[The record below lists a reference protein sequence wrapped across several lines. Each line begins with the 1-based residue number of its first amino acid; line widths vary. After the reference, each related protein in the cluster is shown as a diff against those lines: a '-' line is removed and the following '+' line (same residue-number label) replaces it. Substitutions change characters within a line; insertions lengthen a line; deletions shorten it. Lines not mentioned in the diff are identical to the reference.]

1 MFKKRYEQLIPRF
14 ERDAIEAVLGMD
26 SGYVLDFSDRTFD
39 DFFFETV
46 SIDASAQSHLFSGR
60 GTSKAK
66 RLRSFIENAS
76 PHLVAKILREF
87 WEHREA
93 RKAGFSYG
101 IPVIDEKT
109 QSLYFSAIACIEG
122 HADHIDTT
130 AIEAFEPNET
140 LEELVASIRRDLEA
154 KKPHAA
160 IDRLHTYCMKRFAAL
175 IRKHGGPDCGKN
187 DPLHSRVA
195 KYVNILQQKHN
206 LSPVTDRIVKTHIAV
221 FQEMN
226 PIRNDQSFA
235 HDNET
240 LVGMEEAR
248 FIFDSVTAFLRFS
261 KAIDGRLFE
270 D

>member
-1 MFKKRYEQLIPRF
+1 VFKKRYEQIIPRL
-14 ERDAIEAVLGMD
+14 ERAAVETVLGME
-26 SGYVLDFSDRTFD
+26 SGYVLDFSDKTFD
-39 DFFFETV
+39 NFFFETV
-46 SIDASAQSHLFSGR
+46 NIDPSEQTRLFTGR

-76 PHLVAKILREF
+76 PHLVAKVLREL

-93 RKAGFSYG
+93 HTLAGSN
-101 IPVIDEKT
+101 INEKT
-109 QSLYFSAIACIEG
+109 HALYFSAIARIEG
-122 HADHIDTT
+122 RADQIDTT
-130 AIEAFEPNET
+130 AIEVFEPNET
-140 LEELVASIRRDLEA
+140 LEELVASIRRDLDA
-154 KKPHAA
+154 KKPNAA

-175 IRKHGGPDCGKN
+175 IRKHGGPDCGKD
-187 DPLHSRVA
+187 DPLHSRIG
-195 KYVNILQQKHN
+195 KYVKSLQQKHN
-206 LSPVTDRIVKTHIAV
+206 LTPVSDRIVKTHIAV

-240 LVGMEEAR
+240 LVTMEEAR